1 MSYKITCNRL
11 GCQHC
16 HKHHC
21 TAPNIE
27 IDDNGQCLSLK
38 KSIVYYIG
46 LVWRAL
52 KHSNFII
59 VFPSFSDELRYGL
72 YVVMSM
78 YDLTFSTD
86 EVRGLITLY
95 QGENG
100 PLNAAEIVDL
110 PVNNEK
116 FSEIVADFNE
126 NGPIVPQKSDTS
138 QPKPEPQPWGW
149 LAPNGVFTEADWG
162 DHEEVADTI
171 IHQKDWLNDWTK
183 NWREKQQLKRDY
195 LVYERNYVLIH
206 NPQGIGADVITRKPG
221 HPLTKAQ
228 REYLFDHFTKQGS
241 HQRAKEYLED
251 E

>member
-126 NGPIVPQKSDTS
+126 NGPIVLKNPTHHNQNQNLNHGDGLHRMVYSQKPIGET
-138 QPKPEPQPWGW
+138 
-149 LAPNGVFTEADWG
+149 
-162 DHEEVADTI
+162 
-171 IHQKDWLNDWTK
+171 TK
-183 NWREKQQLKRDY
+183 K
-195 LVYERNYVLIH
+195 
-206 NPQGIGADVITRKPG
+206 
-221 HPLTKAQ
+221 
-228 REYLFDHFTKQGS
+228 
-241 HQRAKEYLED
+241 
-251 E
+251 